1 MCSMEIMSIPSISK
15 VVRGWHLESGMDPTR
30 SVSFLVPSV
39 GYSLFFFTLLEC
51 VGLFLWMWQRRSR
64 SS

>member
-39 GYSLFFFTLLEC
+39 GYSLFFFYTTRVCWALPLDVAEKIS
-51 VGLFLWMWQRRSR
+51 V
-64 SS
+64 